1 MSHQV
6 EIEFTAKVT
15 VSADDFPTG
24 VDFRQARYVVENVFN
39 GEAEEGS
46 YDVDAVKVHSLRVT
60 EEEE

>member
-15 VSADDFPTG
+15 VSSDDFPTG
-24 VDFRQARYVVENVFN
+24 VDFRQARYLIENVLN